1 MRRGEYFAS
10 VFKQIVCPDILLYP
24 LFTTACIQEQRSV
37 QFLSIAIQFVNT
49 FTWVCFVK
57 EAHPKQ
63 PCRNQTPPPPPA
75 PSSQIQRA
83 LTFPVAS
90 SSSSPSPSFSSQFVY
105 PFRKAPKSRSKRIS
119 QFLSSIDPWVL
130 ERSL

>member
-1 MRRGEYFAS
+1 MRRGEDFAS
-10 VFKQIVCPDILLYP
+10 VFEQIVCRDILLYP

-49 FTWVCFVK
+49 FTWECFVK

-63 PCRNQTPPPPPA
+63 ACCNQTPPPPPA

-83 LTFPVAS
+83 LTSSVAS
-90 SSSSPSPSFSSQFVY
+90 SSLSASFSSQFVY
-105 PFRKAPKSRSKRIS
+105 PFRKAPKSGSKIIS